1 MKFKYSY
8 SIKDFFNKDYL
19 FLCLLFFSMGIINI
33 CMSLAVWL
41 GEERKCSAA
50 VAGLDAVLMKSV
62 FKKVTSL
69 LCIVNYSGYNELCG
83 WGRLFLVEIV
93 FHV

>member
-19 FLCLLFFSMGIINI
+19 FLRLLFFSMGIINI

-41 GEERKCSAA
+41 GEGKKCCDCSRFRIG
-50 VAGLDAVLMKSV
+50 VRVIYGTTVFMKLNWS
-62 FKKVTSL
+62 FKRRFVSPVY
-69 LCIVNYSGYNELCG
+69 CIQSC
-83 WGRLFLVEIV
+83 R
-93 FHV
+93 